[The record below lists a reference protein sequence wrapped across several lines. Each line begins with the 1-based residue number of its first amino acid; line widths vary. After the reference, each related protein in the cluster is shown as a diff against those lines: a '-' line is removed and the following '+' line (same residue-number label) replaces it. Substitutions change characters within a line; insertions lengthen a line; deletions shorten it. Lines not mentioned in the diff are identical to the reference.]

1 MPDFTFSS
9 PDGKSY
15 TVSGPEGATAE
26 QAFGM
31 LQKQIGTPSVAADVA
46 KSAGIGL
53 AKGPINAA
61 GLPGDIQSAASND
74 YNPFNYLTKKYK
86 EANPERAAANEKN
99 AARAGLGEGMT
110 GETRLP
116 TSADIQSKVE
126 GVTGEFYKPQ
136 TRAGKVAEAV
146 TSSVA
151 NPISYVGPGTAAL
164 KIGGAALSGAA
175 GEGGRQ
181 AAEGTKYEIPAQIAG
196 SLLGGVAGAKA
207 LGPASERAAVPT
219 TGELRNAAISGG
231 RHGGYDAATA
241 SGLELHPQGVAN
253 IASGIEQDLVN
264 THAHTGGQYGT
275 APKTLAVLDELQN
288 PPAGATITAANLS
301 TIRKNLGRIAGETNE
316 GRPTPDAHAASVA
329 LEHLRNYTEN
339 IPASHVLAGDAPA
352 YANAIR
358 EANANYAAMARSR
371 TIDTKLTRAEN
382 NAAGGIHTSSD
393 NQIKSQIRQILNNPK
408 QQRGFSRE
416 ELAAMDSLN
425 RGTVASNSLRQ
436 VGRAGAGV
444 VPMMA
449 HALAAVGTGGASI
462 GPSLAIGVPLYAA
475 RKIAE
480 RLTRGQA
487 NRLDEMIR
495 SRSPE
500 FQQRASRVPHT
511 SNAPHI
517 AAIAR
522 ALATGAMR

>member
-15 TVSGPEGATAE
+15 TVSGPEGATPE

-31 LQKQIGTPSVAADVA
+31 LQKQIGAPPAAPQGVMANALDFA
-46 KSAGIGL
+46 KSIPRGALSGL
-53 AKGPINAA
+53 SNA
-61 GLPGDIQSAASND
+61 LSASGQAEQLQMGQPVDVPSPQD
-74 YNPFNYLTKKYK
+74 TTKIL
-86 EANPERAAANEKN
+86 EQN
-99 AARAGLGEGMT
+99 
-110 GETRLP
+110 
-116 TSADIQSKVE
+116 
-126 GVTGEFYKPQ
+126 VTGELHQPQ
-136 TRAGKVAEAV
+136 GRAGKVGAAIGE
-146 TSSVA
+146 TLG
-151 NPISYVGPGTAAL
+151 NPASFVGPGGLPL
-164 KIGGAALSGAA
+164 KIGGAVLSGAG
-175 GEGGRQ
+175 GEVGRQ

-196 SLLGGVAGAKA
+196 SLAGGVVGAKA
-207 LGPASERAAVPT
+207 LGPAAERAAVPT
-219 TGELRNAAISGG
+219 IEELRTAAT
-231 RHGGYDAATA
+231 RGYDRATA
-241 SGLELHPQGVAN
+241 SGLELNPAAVSSVA
-253 IASGIEQDLVN
+253 SRVEQELVN

-288 PPAGATITAANLS
+288 PPAGAVITAANLS

-329 LEHLRNYTEN
+329 LERLRDYTEN
-339 IPASHVLAGDAPA
+339 IPASHVVAGDPAA
-352 YANAIR
+352 YASAIR
-358 EANANYAAMARSR
+358 EANTNYAAMARSR

-382 NAAGGIHTSSD
+382 NAAGGIHTSPD

-408 QQRGFSRE
+408 QQRGFSAE
-416 ELAAMDSLN
+416 ELAAMDRLN
-425 RGTVASNSLRQ
+425 RGTLASNTLRQ
-436 VGRAGAGV
+436 AGRAGAGV

-449 HALAAVGTGGASI
+449 HALTAVGTGGASI
-462 GPSLAIGVPLYAA
+462 PAQLAVGVPLYAA

-495 SRSPE
+495 MRSPE
-500 FQQRASRVPHT
+500 YQQRASRVTPT
-511 SNAPHI
+511 SNAPHV

>member
-1 MPDFTFSS
+1 MADDPWAEFRAKPT
-9 PDGKSY
+9 
-15 TVSGPEGATAE
+15 ATAAADPWAE
-26 QAFGM
+26 FRAPAGPQGFVANAADFAKSIPRGM
-31 LQKQIGTPSVAADVA
+31 LTGLGSVLTIGARTLDPDTAAAVAMSGGDPAELVKKNAAVTDKAVA
-46 KSAGIGL
+46 SAVD
-53 AKGPINAA
+53 AA
-61 GLPGDIQSAASND
+61 GLP
-74 YNPFNYLTKKYK
+74 K
-86 EANPERAAANEKN
+86 PE
-99 AARAGLGEGMT
+99 G
-110 GETRLP
+110 
-116 TSADIQSKVE
+116 
-126 GVTGEFYKPQ
+126 
-136 TRAGKVAEAV
+136 RAGKVGAAIGE
-146 TSSVA
+146 TLG
-151 NPISYVGPGTAAL
+151 NPFSYIGP
-164 KIGGAALSGAA
+164 GGAALKVGGAVLSGAG
-175 GEGGRQ
+175 GEVGRQ

-196 SLLGGVAGAKA
+196 SLAGGVVGAKA
-207 LGPASERAAVPT
+207 LGPTAERAAVPT
-219 TGELRNAAISGG
+219 IEELRTAAT
-231 RHGGYDAATA
+231 HGYDRAHA
-241 SGLELHPQGVAN
+241 SGLELDPAAVGGVA
-253 IASGIEQDLVN
+253 SRVEQELVN

-329 LEHLRNYTEN
+329 LEHLRDYTEN
-339 IPASHVLAGDAPA
+339 IPASHIVAGDATA

-358 EANANYAAMARSR
+358 EANANYAAMARTR

-382 NAAGGIHTSSD
+382 NAAGGIHTSPD

-408 QQRGFSRE
+408 QQRGFSAA
-416 ELAAMDSLN
+416 ELQAMDQIN
-425 RGTVASNSLRQ
+425 RGTLASNSLRQ

-495 SRSPE
+495 RRSPE
-500 FQQRASRVPHT
+500 FEQRASRVRPTNNSPHV
-511 SNAPHI
+511 

-522 ALATGAMR
+522 ALATGVMR

>member
-46 KSAGIGL
+46 KSAGIGI
-53 AKGPINAA
+53 AKGPINAL
-61 GLPGDIQSAASND
+61 GFPGDIQSTAGSD

-99 AARAGLGEGMT
+99 AAQAGLGEGMT

-126 GVTGEFYKPQ
+126 GITGEFYKPQ
-136 TRAGKVAEAV
+136 TRAGKIAEAV
-146 TSSVA
+146 TSTVA
-151 NPISYVGPGTAAL
+151 NPISYAGPGGAAL
-164 KIGGAALSGAA
+164 KVGGAALSGAA
-175 GEGGRQ
+175 SEGGRQ

-196 SLLGGVAGAKA
+196 SLLGGVAGAKT
-207 LGPASERAAVPT
+207 LGPAAERAAVPT
-219 TGELRNAAISGG
+219 IDELKAAAT
-231 RHGGYDAATA
+231 RGYDKATA

-329 LEHLRNYTEN
+329 LEHLRGYTEN

-382 NAAGGIHTSSD
+382 NAAGGIHTSPD

-416 ELAAMDSLN
+416 ELAAMDQLN

-449 HALAAVGTGGASI
+449 HALAAVGTGGASV
-462 GPSLAIGVPLYAA
+462 GPSLAIGVPLYAV

-511 SNAPHI
+511 SNAPHV